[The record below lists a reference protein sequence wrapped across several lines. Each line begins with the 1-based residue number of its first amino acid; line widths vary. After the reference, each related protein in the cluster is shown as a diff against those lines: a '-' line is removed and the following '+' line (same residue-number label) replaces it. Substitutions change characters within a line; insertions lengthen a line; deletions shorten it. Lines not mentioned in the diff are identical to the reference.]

1 MAERPGMPM
10 PPAGARPPPP
20 PAAREDEPMDDE
32 ARLAALQEKQRKWL
46 QLSSK
51 RYGEKRKF
59 GFVEQQK
66 EDMPAEVRRA
76 TRDALRAVRERASGA
91 IRLCHLRAHE
101 QLRPARAP
109 PHTLPVSR
117 RQPRR

>member
-76 TRDALRAVRERASGA
+76 TRDALRAVLRARERSNASLPPPCA
-91 IRLCHLRAHE
+91 RTAPAC
-101 QLRPARAP
+101 ARAP
-109 PHTLPVSR
+109 AHA
-117 RQPRR
+117 PRVT